1 MSDYIDVDR
10 TEYMLSTIDNP
21 FDPFT
26 QFDEWYAYDL
36 NKGYD
41 SLGLVA
47 RVSLANDAL
56 SDKEN
61 ALLDNYAIEGILE
74 TDATGLFIKIPYP
87 KE

>member
-1 MSDYIDVDR
+1 MPDYIDVDR

-47 RVSLANDAL
+47 RVSFANDAL

-61 ALLDNYAIEGILE
+61 ALLDNYAIDGILE